1 MHLRLLLF
9 WNTTDGKGAHC
20 MFRVA
25 TMTFLCIDPPPPPRC
40 QLLTVIKNLLSQH
53 CRGNLLL
60 RIRLV
65 LVFHRVLQLQRAN
78 NIQFREWHFVSVALV
93 WRGIQ
98 LWNRT
103 QPNSK
108 NADFFPNSINHSENN
123 IVSKLYA
130 LSEFHYWLLSNLAQV
145 RQAASKTKLLTEK
158 RKRKYFIVSLTTFSC
173 VIQHSVAKQMLWS
186 KSYQLLLFSEGTV
199 WEHKPFLLLT
209 KSLRWTSRISV
220 LFIVMSCYHE
230 NECFQ
235 FMLRALSAVC

>member
-1 MHLRLLLF
+1 MHLHLLLF

-20 MFRVA
+20 MFKVA
-25 TMTFLCIDPPPPPRC
+25 AMTFLCIDPPPPPPRC
-40 QLLTVIKNLLSQH
+40 QLLTVIKNLLTQH

-108 NADFFPNSINHSENN
+108 NADFFPIQLI
-123 IVSKLYA
+123 IVKIILFRNCMLCQS
-130 LSEFHYWLLSNLAQV
+130 F
-145 RQAASKTKLLTEK
+145 TID
-158 RKRKYFIVSLTTFSC
+158 YFLIWPKWD
-173 VIQHSVAKQMLWS
+173 KQ
-186 KSYQLLLFSEGTV
+186 
-199 WEHKPFLLLT
+199 
-209 KSLRWTSRISV
+209 LRR
-220 LFIVMSCYHE
+220 LNF
-230 NECFQ
+230 
-235 FMLRALSAVC
+235 